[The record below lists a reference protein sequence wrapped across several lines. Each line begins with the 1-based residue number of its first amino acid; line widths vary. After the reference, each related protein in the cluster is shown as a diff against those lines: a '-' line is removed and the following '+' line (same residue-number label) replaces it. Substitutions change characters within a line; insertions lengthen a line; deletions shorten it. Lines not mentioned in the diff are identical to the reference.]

1 MDMGDAFL
9 LLSGHDPEFPCSNN
23 ETLSFCMGFLLY
35 WQSKREAGLSSMGNP
50 ATDGKGKK
58 NWEGIQ
64 SLKHLSTVR
73 YTDWLFSKPNVRL
86 VANENVEEEPGGE
99 NQMMMTENLECF
111 SEVVLSILVIL
122 PLSMCEAPPL
132 FVHVKIHAVA
142 RQALFI
148 FYYHR
153 MLRKKCLSSSVRD
166 KGRAMAQHVL
176 VVHSR
181 VRKPVD
187 SWRIPRLM

>member
-122 PLSMCEAPPL
+122 PLLCVKHRLCLFMLKYTLSQDRRSLFFIIIVCYGRSASAAASETKVGPWHSMC
-132 FVHVKIHAVA
+132 
-142 RQALFI
+142 
-148 FYYHR
+148 
-153 MLRKKCLSSSVRD
+153 
-166 KGRAMAQHVL
+166 
-176 VVHSR
+176 
-181 VRKPVD
+181 
-187 SWRIPRLM
+187 W